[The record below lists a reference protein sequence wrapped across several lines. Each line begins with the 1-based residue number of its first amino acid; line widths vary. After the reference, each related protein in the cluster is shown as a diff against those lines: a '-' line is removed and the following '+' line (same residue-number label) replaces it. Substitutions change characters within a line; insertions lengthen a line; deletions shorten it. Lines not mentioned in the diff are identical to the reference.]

1 MQYGIMTWGSTY
13 KTRWTIKDNETVL
26 PYYNLLELL
35 TLDDIYKFRVA
46 AFGHKTLIQQNDIPE
61 IFSHHLESVSSA

>member
-1 MQYGIMTWGSTY
+1 
-13 KTRWTIKDNETVL
+13 VL